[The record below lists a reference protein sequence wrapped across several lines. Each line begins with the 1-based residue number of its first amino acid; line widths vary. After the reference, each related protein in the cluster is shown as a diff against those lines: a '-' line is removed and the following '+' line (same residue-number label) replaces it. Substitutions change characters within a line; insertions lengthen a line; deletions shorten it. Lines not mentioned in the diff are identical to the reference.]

1 MLFHIFI
8 AFALLS
14 VALAQD
20 DAARDVALGL
30 QGLIEASKDP
40 AALAQLM
47 QDLQVRENVHYYV
60 LHQLTV
66 SFSSSGS

>member
-1 MLFHIFI
+1 MMFFLSLVGLLLISSSV
-8 AFALLS
+8 FA
-14 VALAQD
+14 D

-47 QDLQVRENVHYYV
+47 QDLQVSG
-60 LHQLTV
+60 LLSLLV
-66 SFSSSGS
+66 SLPPVPK